1 MLNNYAN
8 ILRKKLTVYEFTYD
22 NLKFALEVNE
32 ETEELELW
40 CDMLEEKFYISE
52 TSREI
57 FIEAANLNETE
68 AQKLTLDD
76 MIEVFLETLLAGDLD
91 VYIKNA
97 VAKEYFMAAADLDD
111 YKDIIAKSAAYLMMT
126 TEVYP
131 EEHLHFVDYFKEDT
145 PFDEM
150 IKEYKKCLYIDEN

>member
-22 NLKFALEVNE
+22 NLDFALEVNE
-32 ETEELELW
+32 ETEELKLW
-40 CDMLEEKFYISE
+40 CVILEEKFYISE
-52 TSREI
+52 TSRKI
-57 FIEAANLNETE
+57 FIEASNLNKTE
-68 AQKLTLDD
+68 VQKLTLDD
-76 MIEVFLETLLAGDLD
+76 MIEVFLDTLLAGDLD

-97 VAKEYFMAAADLDD
+97 VAKEYFMDAAALED
-111 YKDIIAKSAAYLMMT
+111 YEDIIAKSMAYQMMT
-126 TEVYP
+126 TEISP
-131 EEHLHFVDYFKEDT
+131 EEHKNLVNHFKKDT